1 MSIAQKINE
10 ARKAVAGFLVP
21 GLVMLAAALRQ
32 GSDMGTA
39 VSSAEWIE
47 VAIAA
52 LATGG
57 IVYGIKNADSP
68 SQTTSTPQV

>member
-1 MSIAQKINE
+1 MSIGQKINE

-21 GLVMLAAALRQ
+21 GLVVLAAALRD

-57 IVYGIKNADSP
+57 IVYGLKNGASP
-68 SQTTSTPQV
+68 SQTNSTPQV